1 MEIYDTPSF
10 LEVSAYSHLMQTP
23 RRFLSASVDSQLTSA
38 PNNLYACQLKKK
50 MHNLEVENYVLFGG
64 PGKSHGQRS
73 QRVGHSRVTKKQQ
86 ALD

>member
-38 PNNLYACQLKKK
+38 PNNACQLKKK
-50 MHNLEVENYVLFGG
+50 LHNLEVENYVLFSKLAEDFCSGDSLSDSSEG
-64 PGKSHGQRS
+64 
-73 QRVGHSRVTKKQQ
+73 
-86 ALD
+86 LL